1 MDKNGE
7 TNISQASQGSPSNLD
22 TSPSKIEFSPSK
34 RRKGDGSGSIHW
46 RTITRGGKDYQQA
59 YYHYE
64 FWKDGDR
71 LTKSSKYIPKRLL
84 SQVQRLEAEKAPVRE
99 ILQLLGINL

>member
-1 MDKNGE
+1 M
-7 TNISQASQGSPSNLD
+7 
-22 TSPSKIEFSPSK
+22 
-34 RRKGDGSGSIHW
+34 RRRAKGIGSGYIHY
-46 RTITRGGKDYQQA
+46 RTVTKKGKEYREA

-64 FWKDGDR
+64 IWQDGDR

-84 SQVQRLEAEKAPVRE
+84 SQVQRLEVEKAPVRE